1 MNAPAPDVITQ
12 HLIDPEVCIRCNT
25 CEETCPVDAITHD
38 SRNYVVDADKCNLC
52 MACVP
57 PCPTGSIDN
66 WRKLIR
72 VEAYSVDEQLTW
84 DELPVQRELPV
95 QDGSSSVA
103 GQAQADA
110 SASDSAQAPASAADD
125 SLAPAPA
132 LASAA
137 GASRPPWSAAHPYV
151 NLYTHRQPVMATVAG
166 NFRVTELGTDSDT
179 HHIVLDFGSLPFPVL
194 EGQSLGILPPGT
206 DATGRPHHARQYSI
220 ASPRD
225 GERPGYNN
233 VALTVKRV
241 LVDHDGQP
249 VRGVASNYLCDLAK
263 GDRVQVIGP
272 FGSSFLMPNH
282 AGAHLLMICTGTG
295 SAPMRAMTERRRR
308 AHAPI
313 GGGVSAAGAA
323 GSPDGQAAEDGRLML
338 FFGARSQRELPYSV
352 LSPGCRAISST
363 SSWPIRGLPTIRSAM
378 FRTRCANARATWPR
392 CWPIR
397 PRTSMSAVS
406 RRWRPG
412 CSRRCRRSRGGTA
425 SIGRRCTSSS
435 RQKVGCIS
443 RPTDDLR
450 RSVRGLESL
459 AHRPR

>member
-110 SASDSAQAPASAADD
+110 SDAAQALAGAADD
-125 SLAPAPA
+125 SLAPA

-166 NFRVTELGTDSDT
+166 NFRVTDLGTDSDT

-323 GSPDGQAAEDGRLML
+323 GSPNGQAAEDGRLML
-338 FFGARSQRELPYSV
+338 FFGARSQRELPYFGP
-352 LSPGCRAISST
+352 LAR
-363 SSWPIRGLPTIRSAM
+363 LPRDFIDIELAYSRSADHPK
-378 FRTRCANARATWPR
+378 RYVQDALRERASDVAALLADPATHIYVCGLKAMEAGVLQALQDVAAKHSLDWS
-392 CWPIR
+392 
-397 PRTSMSAVS
+397 TLHQQLKAE
-406 RRWRPG
+406 
-412 CSRRCRRSRGGTA
+412 
-425 SIGRRCTSSS
+425 GRLHFETY
-435 RQKVGCIS
+435 
-443 RPTDDLR
+443 
-450 RSVRGLESL
+450 
-459 AHRPR
+459 

>member
-110 SASDSAQAPASAADD
+110 SDAAQALASAADD
-125 SLAPAPA
+125 SLAPA

-166 NFRVTELGTDSDT
+166 NYRVTDLGTDSDT

-338 FFGARSQRELPYSV
+338 FFGARSQRELPYFGP
-352 LSPGCRAISST
+352 LAR
-363 SSWPIRGLPTIRSAM
+363 LPRDFIDIELAYSRSADHPK
-378 FRTRCANARATWPR
+378 RYVQDALRERASDVAALLADPATHIYVCGLKAMEAGVLQALQDVAAKHSLDWS
-392 CWPIR
+392 
-397 PRTSMSAVS
+397 TLHQQLKAE
-406 RRWRPG
+406 
-412 CSRRCRRSRGGTA
+412 
-425 SIGRRCTSSS
+425 GRLHFETY
-435 RQKVGCIS
+435 
-443 RPTDDLR
+443 
-450 RSVRGLESL
+450 
-459 AHRPR
+459 